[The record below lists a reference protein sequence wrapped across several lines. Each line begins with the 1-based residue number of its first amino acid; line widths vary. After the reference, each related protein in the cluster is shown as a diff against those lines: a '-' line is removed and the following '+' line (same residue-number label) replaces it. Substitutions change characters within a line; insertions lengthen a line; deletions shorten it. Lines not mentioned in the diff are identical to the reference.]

1 MLLAL
6 LNIASTA
13 AFGAFIALSSMAL
26 FTSYIIAISCLLYA
40 RLKGTVTMG
49 GWNLGRW
56 GVPVNIFALVYSAYI
71 FVFLPFPNYLPVTSV
86 NMNYALPLWAFAV
99 LFALVSWFVWGKHK
113 WSGLNEE
120 IVSIVLMESDKA
132 TED

>member
-26 FTSYIIAISCLLYA
+26 FTSYGIAIACLLYA

-49 GWNLGRW
+49 GWNLGRF
-56 GVPVNIFALVYSAYI
+56 GVPINIFALVYSAYI
-71 FVFLPFPNYLPVTSV
+71 FIFLPFPNYLPVEAG
-86 NMNYALPLWAFAV
+86 NMNYALPLWAFAMIWSV
-99 LFALVSWFVWGKHK
+99 GSWYAWGRKN
-113 WSGLNEE
+113 WPGLNEGVVE
-120 IVSIVLMESDKA
+120 VVMSAVDKN
-132 TED
+132 TKE